1 MSAPK
6 ITEQEKQILRNN
18 AKTEL
23 ERLEACLSD
32 QGTVQL
38 LDMFKNKFNICES
51 VYKVILAEH
60 QKRKGKPA
68 SAYLK
73 VYMTQVPYALDFA
86 GYTFERT
93 LLNELFGSSSPKGK
107 TVKKLRDE
115 ITHGINEK
123 AVKEIVTRK
132 DELFSYMDEFLAGI
146 RSFES
151 NAA

>member
-93 LLNELFGSSSPKGK
+93 FALMHVLVTFSRGRRQTIYPNLYSTYTLTQRLLP
-107 TVKKLRDE
+107 
-115 ITHGINEK
+115 
-123 AVKEIVTRK
+123 IV
-132 DELFSYMDEFLAGI
+132 L
-146 RSFES
+146 
-151 NAA
+151 